1 LDEILTNIMNYQKIY
16 NQIIEQALN
25 RKLEGYKEKHHII
38 PKCIGGLDIKENII
52 ELTAREHFLCHRILC
67 EIYPSEPKLSYAL
80 WLMAIGKQ
88 KSKNTNPYIISSRV
102 YEHLRKQHSIHLKD
116 IPRSN
121 NVIEKMK
128 KPKGPKSEEHK
139 RKLSEATIG
148 RKDSEETRKKKSE
161 SGRTKNM
168 DWETRN
174 KKASDKLK
182 GRKIKWNLKGIKKQ
196 PHKRSTDIPILQ
208 FDLQGNFIAKYD
220 KISEASKGSKSLHE
234 GIRACINGKYK
245 QSGGYIWKRLI

>member
-1 LDEILTNIMNYQKIY
+1 MNYQNLY
-16 NQIIEQALN
+16 NQIIERAKN

-38 PKCIGGLDIKENII
+38 PKCMGGSNDKSNLVD
-52 ELTAREHFLCHRILC
+52 LTAREHFICHRLLC
-67 EIYPSEPKLSYAL
+67 LIYPDSLKLSYAL

-88 KSKNTNPYIISSRV
+88 KHKKADYQISSRV
-102 YEHLRKQHSIHLKD
+102 YENLKIKHSLKLQNL
-116 IPRSN
+116 PRHEDTK
-121 NVIEKMK
+121 EKLK
-128 KPKGPKSEEHK
+128 KPKGTQSKEH
-139 RKLSEATIG
+139 RKNISKALLG
-148 RKDSEETRKKKSE
+148 RKDSEETKKKKSE
-161 SGRTKNM
+161 SGKKKNI

-208 FDLQGNFIAKYD
+208 FDLQGNFIAKYN
-220 KISEASKGSKSLHE
+220 KISEASKGNKSLHE

-245 QSGGYIWKRLI
+245 QSGGYIWKKLI